1 MRLSILSVL
10 LLIGSL
16 GTASSLA
23 AQTSMAPRTSTAPRD
38 TNVVLE
44 PGDIVKVTVWRNT
57 EMSGDFMVGVNGA
70 LRHPLYQE
78 VPIAGVPLSEV
89 EARLTKFL
97 TKYEQNPQLVVEPLF
112 QVTVGGQVR
121 TPNLYPLPRTT
132 TISQAIALAGGVTP
146 DGRLDRVKLYRAGK
160 AYELNLND
168 ASGRWAN
175 EPIQSGDQLIVAKRG
190 NFFTGVLLPLVGV
203 VGSVASIVNVTRRR

>member
-1 MRLSILSVL
+1 MRLSIISA

-16 GTASSLA
+16 GMAALAAPLA
-23 AQTSMAPRTSTAPRD
+23 AQSSMAARD
-38 TNVVLE
+38 TNVVLQ
-44 PGDIVKVTVWRNT
+44 PGDMVKVTVWRNP
-57 EMSGDFMVGVNGA
+57 EMSGDFVVGVNGA
-70 LRHPLYQE
+70 LRQPLYQE
-78 VPIAGVPLSEV
+78 VPIAGVPLDQV

-146 DGRLDRVKLYRAGK
+146 DGKLSKVKLFRAGRE
-160 AYELNLND
+160 YQVDLTD
-168 ASGRWAN
+168 PSGRWAN
-175 EPIQSGDQLIVAKRG
+175 EPIQSGDQLIVDKKG
-190 NFFTGVLLPLVGV
+190 NFLTSFFLPLVSVAGA
-203 VGSVASIVNVTRRR
+203 VASIINVATRN